1 MIKND
6 KKNKKKY
13 YNKKKMN
20 ELKLYDFLINISPSI
35 FGLKTFT
42 ISNCLLIDN
51 EKEEEEGK
59 EKEENNETVSS
70 TTIEIKNKQRLL
82 SMFVPSFI
90 SSSFS
95 DDNILKKDNEDQEYD
110 DHFVC
115 PDFLTLPEKHKKL
128 E

>member
-1 MIKND
+1 
-6 KKNKKKY
+6 
-13 YNKKKMN
+13 MN
-20 ELKLYDFLINISPSI
+20 ELGLYDFLINISPSI

-42 ISNCLLIDN
+42 ISNCLLIDDN
-51 EKEEEEGK
+51 EKEEEKEG
-59 EKEENNETVSS
+59 ENNES
-70 TTIEIKNKQRLL
+70 TITIEIKNKQRLL

-95 DDNILKKDNEDQEYD
+95 NDNILKKDNEDQLYD